1 MERNMERNL
10 VFLISTPRAGST
22 MLMRI
27 LNATSSIVSRPEPHL
42 MPALA
47 HLGFW
52 ETVDKAP
59 YDQLQ
64 AQNAM
69 RDLVRHFPNQD
80 DDYYAA
86 CRAYCDAL
94 YGKMFDI
101 TKPEGEDTVRY
112 FLDKT
117 PANALVLPFLM
128 KVYPNAKYVFLTRH
142 PGAIFASYANS
153 FFDGDYQAAVDFNP
167 ILSRYIPA
175 MAKELRSPSV
185 PLLHVSY
192 EQIVSNPEETL
203 QRLTDFL
210 EIPFEPEAL
219 EYKRA
224 HVAEGLGDP
233 LGVQKHDR
241 PVTSSMDKWVLE
253 LAADKRKFET
263 VAKQLAGVTP
273 EDLDA
278 WGTPKPTLWSSM
290 EIADPKQYKAR
301 KTEWSRYVLTRKVLI
316 WLRRDIHNRFH
327 GRLVKKI
334 RFVCDVLLRG

>member
-1 MERNMERNL
+1 MERNL

-52 ETVDKAP
+52 QAVDKAP

-64 AQNAM
+64 AQSAM
-69 RDLVRHFPNQD
+69 REVVAAFPNQD
-80 DDYYAA
+80 ADYYDA

-94 YGKMFDI
+94 YGKMFEI
-101 TKPEGEDTVRY
+101 TKPKDNPEVRY

-117 PANALVLPFLM
+117 PANALVLPFLT
-128 KVYPNAKYVFLTRH
+128 KVYPNAKYIFLTRH

-153 FFDGDYQAAVDFNP
+153 FFDGDYQAALDFNP

-185 PLLHVSY
+185 PLIHVSY
-192 EQIVSNPEETL
+192 EQIVSKPEDTL
-203 QRLTDFL
+203 KRLSDFL
-210 EIPFEPEAL
+210 DVPFEPEAL
-219 EYKRA
+219 DYKRA
-224 HVAEGLGDP
+224 KVAEGLGDP

-241 PVTSSMDKWVLE
+241 PVTSSKDKWVLE
-253 LAADKRKFET
+253 LAADKEKFDT
-263 VAKQLAGVTP
+263 VAKQLAGVSP
-273 EDLDA
+273 EDLA
-278 WGTPKPTLWSSM
+278 QWGTPKDTLWSAM
-290 EIADPKQYKAR
+290 EEADPKQYKAR
-301 KTEWSRYVLTRKVLI
+301 KQEWTRYVLTRKLLI

-327 GRLVKKI
+327 GKLI
-334 RFVCDVLLRG
+334 RKVRFFCDVLLRG